1 MTHKANGFCGM
12 RFQIPL
18 LSSKESPR
26 ASHGGLVHVGLGV
39 TENLRKRA
47 RPLRDSVG
55 RQTVFR
61 PVSLGP
67 QVRAIRFERDGTVK
81 SVQLPNPQ
89 PGPEDVLVQ
98 VLAAGVCHTDLHLLD
113 EVKAGN
119 HEPLI
124 PGHEIAGRVV
134 KVGADVYASNVGDHV
149 VVHFEQPCGQCRQ
162 CKRMR
167 TNLCENG
174 TTLGFDAPG
183 GYAEFVVAKQTTVL
197 PFPPN
202 LEPALAAPLG
212 CSGATAYRSVV
223 ALGQAGEGDLVVVV
237 GAGGVG
243 LSAIQI
249 AKVHGARV
257 LAVEVREEAR
267 KAALDSGAD
276 LAVPPDRAASAV
288 REIAGAQGADVSI
301 DFVGTKATFDLGRS
315 VLGSG
320 GRFVAVA
327 PGSEAISVAAN
338 DLIDGGK
345 SYLGAYS
352 STMADLARVIALA
365 EAGRLRPVVTR
376 KARLSEAA
384 TVLNDLRDGKIVGR
398 AVLFPG
404 PMEP

>member
-1 MTHKANGFCGM
+1 M
-12 RFQIPL
+12 R
-18 LSSKESPR
+18 
-26 ASHGGLVHVGLGV
+26 AV
-39 TENLRKRA
+39 
-47 RPLRDSVG
+47 
-55 RQTVFR
+55 
-61 PVSLGP
+61 
-67 QVRAIRFERDGTVK
+67 RFERDGTVK
-81 SVQLPNPQ
+81 FVQVPNPQ

-98 VLAAGVCHTDLHLLD
+98 VLAVGVCHTDLHLLD

-119 HEPLI
+119 HDPLI
-124 PGHEIAGRVV
+124 PGHEIAGRVA
-134 KVGADVYASNVGDHV
+134 KVGSDVYASNVGDRV

-197 PFPPN
+197 P
-202 LEPALAAPLG
+202 
-212 CSGATAYRSVV
+212 
-223 ALGQAGEGDLVVVV
+223 
-237 GAGGVG
+237 
-243 LSAIQI
+243 
-249 AKVHGARV
+249 
-257 LAVEVREEAR
+257 
-267 KAALDSGAD
+267 
-276 LAVPPDRAASAV
+276 VPPDRAASAV
-288 REIAGAQGADVSI
+288 REIAGAQGAGVSI

-327 PGSEAISVAAN
+327 PGSEAVSVTAN

-376 KARLSEAA
+376 KAPLSEAA
-384 TVLNDLRDGKIVGR
+384 TVLNALRDGKIVGR

>member
-1 MTHKANGFCGM
+1 M
-12 RFQIPL
+12 R
-18 LSSKESPR
+18 
-26 ASHGGLVHVGLGV
+26 AV
-39 TENLRKRA
+39 
-47 RPLRDSVG
+47 
-55 RQTVFR
+55 
-61 PVSLGP
+61 
-67 QVRAIRFERDGTVK
+67 RFERDGTARF
-81 SVQLPNPQ
+81 VQVPNPQ

-113 EVKAGN
+113 AVKAGT
-119 HEPLI
+119 HDPLI
-124 PGHEIAGRVV
+124 PGHEIAGRVA
-134 KVGADVYASNVGDHV
+134 KVGPDVYGSNVGDRV
-149 VVHFEQPCGQCRQ
+149 VVHFEQPCGTCRQ

-197 PFPPN
+197 PVPPN

-223 ALGQAGEGDLVVVV
+223 ALGQAGEGDLVVVI

-257 LAVEVREEAR
+257 LAVDVREEAR

-288 REIAGAQGADVSI
+288 REIAGAQGADVSV

-327 PGSEAISVAAN
+327 LGSEAVSVNAN

-345 SYLGAYS
+345 SYLGSYS
-352 STMADLARVIALA
+352 STMADLARAVALA

-376 KARLSEAA
+376 KAPLSEAA
-384 TVLNDLRDGKIVGR
+384 TVLNDLREGKIVGR

-404 PMEP
+404 LMDP